1 MKKFS
6 FIAGVIILSLIIL
19 IAFIGPYTPFIDSE
33 LQEKKFEFLDDDT
46 IIVPPY
52 PPSKEYLL
60 GSDSR
65 GVDLLSRLVMGARET
80 MIIIFSI
87 VIIRILLGI
96 ILGFGAA
103 YSRLVKALLA
113 IWNQLFSYIPPIFLI
128 AMIIGIPFFLVSPN
142 RPFWFIFVLAI
153 LEVGRVGETIHKLV
167 VNITQTNYYEA
178 GIVVGNSPLGLSKK
192 YLLPNLS
199 PQLVTIIV
207 NELGRILFL
216 IAQLGVIGIFINVV
230 FEPGEFGGFN
240 IVNGSESWP
249 NLLDNIQRDIYS
261 HQIVPFSGIFV
272 ISLTVLSL
280 YVVGNGIISKLS
292 KR

>member
-1 MKKFS
+1 MRKFS
-6 FIAGVIILSLIIL
+6 FLAGVTILTLIIL

-33 LQEKKFEFLDDDT
+33 LKEKKYEFLEDDT

-87 VIIRILLGI
+87 VIIRMLLGV

-103 YSRLVKALLA
+103 YSRLIQAFLT

-142 RPFWFIFVLAI
+142 RPFWFIFILAI
-153 LEVGRVGETIHKLV
+153 LEVGRVGDTIHKLV
-167 VNITQTNYYEA
+167 VSITQTNYYEA

-199 PQLVTIIV
+199 PQLVTIVV
-207 NELGRILFL
+207 NELGRVLFL

-230 FEPGEFGGFN
+230 FEPGEFGGFK

-261 HQIVPFSGIFV
+261 HQIVPFSGILV
-272 ISLTVLSL
+272 ISLTVLSF
-280 YVVGNGIISKLS
+280 YVVGNGIIRKLS